1 MFASSISN
9 QNQSSSA
16 EPATVS
22 AAAAALKT
30 IVEAFNEVFSS
41 AVPSVLEKLNT
52 PARIVPLVPSL
63 TPSANF
69 SAELNKNVP
78 PPLPYTTIISAASY
92 QTPFKL
98 MGYTIRQKNVTE
110 ENVTAC
116 AQNRYQTDI
125 AAAISALKEAVE
137 SAVQHSTS
145 ALPEAASVEV
155 NAQSAT
161 GEPPAKR
168 QHVSYQSLS
177 TPEISLNVTFP
188 SLAHFPD
195 EFYVPA
201 ADAKLVTYRLHA
213 KK

>member
-1 MFASSISN
+1 MFESSISN
-9 QNQSSSA
+9 QNQPPSA
-16 EPATVS
+16 EPVTVS

-30 IVEAFNEVFSS
+30 IVDAFNEVFSS

-52 PARIVPLVPSL
+52 PARIVPVPPL
-63 TPSANF
+63 NPSANF
-69 SAELNKNVP
+69 PADSNKNVP
-78 PPLPYTTIISAASY
+78 PPLSYNTIISAASY

-98 MGYTIRQKNVTE
+98 MGYTIRQKKVTE

-125 AAAISALKEAVE
+125 AAAILALKEAVE
-137 SAVQHSTS
+137 LAVQHSPS

-177 TPEISLNVTFP
+177 TPEIFLSGTFP
-188 SLAHFPD
+188 SLVHFPD
-195 EFYVPA
+195 EFYVMA

>member
-41 AVPSVLEKLNT
+41 AIPSVLEKLNT

-78 PPLPYTTIISAASY
+78 LPFPTRLLLVQLAIRPLSNSW
-92 QTPFKL
+92 
-98 MGYTIRQKNVTE
+98 VT
-110 ENVTAC
+110 
-116 AQNRYQTDI
+116 QF
-125 AAAISALKEAVE
+125 
-137 SAVQHSTS
+137 
-145 ALPEAASVEV
+145 
-155 NAQSAT
+155 
-161 GEPPAKR
+161 G
-168 QHVSYQSLS
+168 
-177 TPEISLNVTFP
+177 
-188 SLAHFPD
+188 
-195 EFYVPA
+195 
-201 ADAKLVTYRLHA
+201 
-213 KK
+213 KKM